1 MENKKDAGW
10 RKGEKSREREICQI
24 RQCSGND
31 EEEKGRV
38 GGGRDDREDIF
49 RKSKKT

>member
-1 MENKKDAGW
+1 MLAGGKEGRVGE
-10 RKGEKSREREICQI
+10 RKICQF
-24 RQCSGND
+24 RQCSGDD
-31 EEEKGRV
+31 EEEKERV

>member
-1 MENKKDAGW
+1 MLAGGKEG
-10 RKGEKSREREICQI
+10 RVGRERCQF
-24 RQCSGND
+24 RQCSGDD